1 MNTETKMEMES
12 QGGERGGLELELELE
27 LGGMG
32 ERETAMGTDE
42 TFDSVTFLYFTI
54 FLFLLFV
61 VRAPLVKGKEEEHGG
76 GGSEGVNCEL

>member
-1 MNTETKMEMES
+1 MEMES
-12 QGGERGGLELELELE
+12 QGGERERGGLELELE

-76 GGSEGVNCEL
+76 GARGLIVNCDDDWF